1 MKPLKNKIHKTLL
14 EVQENKKKS
23 ILENKIVKNRLKI
36 ILEDKN
42 MYKKKNKEKL
52 FSNLTSEV
60 VYLKNQG
67 YNGEMINEGLIDII
81 TSLFGDKSEVIF
93 TTWKD
98 QGLNWL
104 MEKLEIS
111 NDKEL
116 SEKIKHKFSNVLI
129 SEIPEL
135 FTDCDKVTDM
145 IVDAM
150 VEVFQERLKE
160 GFFESSGAEKIL
172 QESVLEMT
180 SHEDFQDSVEVKLK
194 NTICPLLSRISTNMS
209 NQENDIKSKIFPSMD
224 NMMGSNDI
232 LGLEN
237 LG

>member
-1 MKPLKNKIHKTLL
+1 MRNLKNTIHKTLI
-14 EVQENKKKS
+14 ETKEKKKKT
-23 ILENKIVKNRLKI
+23 IVENKIISNRLKV
-36 ILEDKN
+36 ILEDRN
-42 MYKKKNKEKL
+42 MFKNKNKQKL
-52 FSNLTSEV
+52 FSNLTSEIT
-60 VYLKNQG
+60 YLRNQG
-67 YNGEMINEGLIDII
+67 FNEKMINEGLIDII

-104 MEKLEIS
+104 IDKLGVS
-111 NDKEL
+111 NDEEL
-116 SEKIKHKFSNVLI
+116 SSKIKNKFSNVLI

-150 VEVFQERLKE
+150 IDVFQERLKK
-160 GFFESSGAEKIL
+160 GFPESSEAARIL
-172 QESVLEMT
+172 QDSVLEMT
-180 SHEDFQDSVEVKLK
+180 SHEDFQDSVEIKLK